1 MSLDITP
8 EYAKSLGRIGGQLLT
23 PNLEFGTD
31 IQFDTDLLYLDYA
44 NKRIGINNF
53 GASPNELYLGTSA
66 GNQAF
71 RSTNLIV
78 DGVTTTD
85 YGWIISNNDITPPSP
100 TTLYVRPQQGGNPII
115 ATNGVG
121 TVNVNITDRQITAKA
136 LNADINLSPKDISIA
151 STGIVVINGNL
162 NTGPTGTLY
171 AIGNVTVDGDYFIGG
186 SGFQFGNQV
195 GNTITFPAEV
205 AGDLIPS
212 VTSTYNIGSTLR
224 YWNTIYAQ
232 KINSTSITAQSSTLG
247 GITVRDN
254 RLYSSTI
261 SQDLTI
267 TAPGTGKILF
277 NGLVP
282 FTDNN
287 VNNNTLRL
295 YNAPFYLLATN
306 DGYTKF
312 AGSDGIVFP
321 VGTTAQ
327 RELAVVGTTRYNTDL
342 GYLEIFNGT
351 NWQAAI
357 GNVGLATAQDIT
369 DYSVVYDLI
378 LG

>member
-53 GASPNELYLGTSA
+53 GASPHALYLGTSA
-66 GNQAF
+66 GSQAF

-78 DGVTTTD
+78 NGVTTTD
-85 YGWIISNNDITPPSP
+85 YGWVISNNDITPPSP
-100 TTLYVRPQQGGNPII
+100 TTLYVRPNQSVNPII

-121 TVNVNITDRQITAKA
+121 TANVNVTDRQITANA
-136 LNADINLSPKDISIA
+136 INADINLSPKDISIA

-171 AIGNVTVDGDYFIGG
+171 AIGNVTIDGDYFIGG

-195 GNTITFPAEV
+195 GDTITFPAEI

-212 VTSTYNIGSTLR
+212 TNNTYNIGSTLK
-224 YWNTIYAQ
+224 YWNNVYAQ
-232 KINSTSITAQSSTLG
+232 KINSTTITAQSSTLG

-254 RLYSSTI
+254 RIYSSII
-261 SQDLTI
+261 SQDVTI
-267 TAPGTGKILF
+267 TAPGTGQVLF

-282 FTDNN
+282 FTVNN
-287 VNNNTLRL
+287 VNNNTQGL
-295 YNAPFYLLATN
+295 YSAPFYLLATN

-312 AGSDGIVFP
+312 AGTDGVIFP
-321 VGTTAQ
+321 IGTTEQ
-327 RELAVVGTTRYNTDL
+327 RELAVLGTTRFNTSL

-351 NWQAAI
+351 EWQAAI
-357 GNVGLATAQDIT
+357 GSVGLATAQNVD
-369 DYSVVYDLI
+369 DYNIIYDLI

>member
-8 EYAKSLGRIGGQLLT
+8 EYAKSLGRIGGQLLN
-23 PNLEFGTD
+23 PNLEFGSD
-31 IQFDTDLLYLDYA
+31 IQFDTDLLYLDYT

-53 GASPNELYLGTSA
+53 GASPNELYLGSVA
-66 GNQAF
+66 GSQAF

-78 DGVTTTD
+78 NGVTTTD
-85 YGWIISNNDITPPSP
+85 YGWVISNNDITPPSP
-100 TTLYVRPQQGGNPII
+100 TTLYIRPQQGVNPII

-121 TVNVNITDRQITAKA
+121 TANVNVTDRQITANA
-136 LNADINLSPKDISIA
+136 INADINLSPKDISLA

-171 AIGNVTVDGDYFIGG
+171 AVGNVTIDGDYFIGG
-186 SGFQFGNQV
+186 TGFEFGNQV
-195 GNTITFPAEV
+195 GDTITFPAGI

-212 VTSTYNIGSTLR
+212 VNNTYKIGSSLK
-224 YWNTIYAQ
+224 YWNTVYAQ
-232 KINSTSITAQSSTLG
+232 KINSTTITAVSSTLG

-254 RLYSSTI
+254 RIYSANT
-261 SQDLTI
+261 SQDITI
-267 TAPGTGKILF
+267 TPPGTGRALF

-282 FTDNN
+282 FTNN
-287 VNNNTLRL
+287 NINNNTTGL

-306 DGYTKF
+306 DGYTRF
-312 AGSDGIVFP
+312 AGSDGVVFP

-357 GNVGLATAQDIT
+357 GNVGLASAQNID
-369 DYSVVYDLI
+369 DFNVVYDLI